1 MSDDP
6 RVRLR
11 ALLAK
16 AGGRSVVV
24 PKDVLDELLSDLT
37 PVVPPT
43 FEPGAVQV
51 AAWDGRI
58 RGGSAPAPSWAAE
71 VRRGRRVVALTTTT
85 IDCRRLARAAWD
97 TSPLRT
103 EEHGKWED
111 LESWVQQGQID
122 AARRAIELL
131 AEEPTPEL

>member
-24 PKDVLDELLSDLT
+24 PKDMLDSLLDDLT
-37 PVVPPT
+37 PVAPPV
-43 FEPGAVQV
+43 FEPGQVQV
-51 AAWDGRI
+51 VWDGRI
-58 RGGSAPAPSWAAE
+58 RGGSLPQESRAVE
-71 VRRGRRVVALTTTT
+71 LRRGRRVVALTTTT
-85 IDCRRLARAAWD
+85 IDCRRLARAAWN

-103 EEHGKWED
+103 GEHGKWED
-111 LESWVQQGQID
+111 LEPWMQLGQIN
-122 AARRAIELL
+122 AAREALQLL
-131 AEEPTPEL
+131 LDEPTPEL